1 MADHSGSTL
10 IPIRCVD
17 NMALWQALMQAG
29 KASASARAWHRAA
42 QSAARCPL
50 HVQGWADWQRL
61 HGAAALPDAQVKAA
75 LAGVLSSWLGHA
87 EPSSP
92 RPAPADHAAVSS
104 GSSSISEFSIS
115 QQTHGLP
122 VTCHEQ
128 VTVAADLD
136 AVVSRGRLGSAPLP
150 ALCAAIDFQAEPT
163 IALSSSR
170 AVPTSSRAPATRK
183 RRRAGAGP
191 PPESPASPQP
201 CAERPASVLS
211 VATAPAEPDTM
222 DALPD
227 LQRAASLPLPPR
239 APSTARAAEASA
251 SLQKQLTLTSS
262 MTLSQ
267 AAPKS
272 RAAAAAAG
280 QGLSDAA
287 VARNLLV
294 SSATW
299 EVVLVLDSREVLSR
313 AQRHYMRA
321 QLATA
326 GVRLEVRALP
336 LGDVLWLARP
346 RAAASPGSAC
356 GAAASV
362 SSATSQQ
369 ALEDMAD
376 AEYNRAM
383 SLGSHGDTSAK
394 APANTQR
401 TLAAAL
407 KRTGSEHSPQQ
418 EWVLNWIVE
427 RKQASDLCASIRD
440 GRYEEQKR
448 RLVDCPCANVVYLV
462 EGSPTRADVLNP
474 AAVRSAMA
482 STQISAG
489 FRVVHT
495 ASVDASVS
503 YLAQLHRTI
512 ARTFMPPA
520 ARTMPLSACPLHPST
535 GPVSFASFSSSC
547 KKTVGATINSVWG
560 AALRQ
565 VRGCSASR
573 AAAILKAYPT
583 PAALTAAYAK
593 LGACNSMAVDRLL
606 AHLPVSGAGRVT
618 RVGPKVSTAVAAVFA
633 PQRVEPEPFSGPEE

>member
-1 MADHSGSTL
+1 MADHSGSSL
-10 IPIRCVD
+10 IPIRCID
-17 NMALWQALMQAG
+17 NLALWQALMQAG

-42 QSAARCPL
+42 QSAARCPV
-50 HVQGWADWQRL
+50 HVHGWADWQRL

-75 LAGVLSSWLGHA
+75 LAGVLSGGPELA
-87 EPSSP
+87 ELSSHP
-92 RPAPADHAAVSS
+92 DQAPADHVAAFC
-104 GSSSISEFSIS
+104 GSSSISELSIS
-115 QQTHGLP
+115 QHTQGLQSTSHG
-122 VTCHEQ
+122 Q
-128 VTVAADLD
+128 VDAAGDLD
-136 AVVSRGRLGSAPLP
+136 ASVSGEQLDSASLP
-150 ALCAAIDFQAEPT
+150 DLYAAVEFHTETT
-163 IALSSSR
+163 IAVSSAL
-170 AVPTSSRAPATRK
+170 AVPPSGRAPATRK

-191 PPESPASPQP
+191 PPEPASPQP

-211 VATAPAEPDTM
+211 VATAPAEPDAVG
-222 DALPD
+222 ALPG
-227 LQRAASLPLPPR
+227 LQRATSLPLPPR
-239 APSTARAAEASA
+239 APCTAHAAVASA

-262 MTLSQ
+262 MALSQ

-272 RAAAAAAG
+272 RATAAAAG

-346 RAAASPGSAC
+346 RAAACHGSAS

-362 SSATSQQ
+362 SSAISQQ

-376 AEYNRAM
+376 AEYNQAM
-383 SLGSHGDTSAK
+383 NLGAHDNTSA
-394 APANTQR
+394 PVNTQR
-401 TLAAAL
+401 TLASAL

-520 ARTMPLSACPLHPST
+520 GRTVPLSACLLHPST

-593 LGACNSMAVDRLL
+593 LGAFNSMAVDRLL

-633 PQRVEPEPFSGPEE
+633 PQRVEPEPFSGPEV